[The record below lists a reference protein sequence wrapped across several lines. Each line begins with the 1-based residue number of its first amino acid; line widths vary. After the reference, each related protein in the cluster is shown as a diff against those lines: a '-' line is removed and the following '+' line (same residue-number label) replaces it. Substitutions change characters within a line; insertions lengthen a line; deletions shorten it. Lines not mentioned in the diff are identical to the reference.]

1 MSMKFL
7 SAYQLLES
15 QGFKIEKKVNESTG
29 EIEVVASV
37 YIKHDTV
44 KHADMRTKEGRRVYH
59 MNARSFGIHE
69 SKDERLQEAIKVAK
83 EHGYRILNED
93 KIGGSTVGMFHK
105 KGQEVNHAWTWI
117 DIEGIKEALKDTG
130 ITVTEQHGQANV
142 TKDWD
147 EVPVPG
153 TPGVE
158 GPYGE
163 GSSSVMIF
171 IITSERSWMIKFAGS
186 KESWDKFTDR
196 FDSREYD
203 YKEDLIENQL
213 DLLIRDNIPAYAES
227 GKPSND
233 DKYVVDISFKSR

>member
-69 SKDERLQEAIKVAK
+69 SKDERIQEAIKVAK

-93 KIGGSTVGMFHK
+93 RIGGSTVGMFHK

-117 DIEGIKEALKDTG
+117 DIEGIKEALEGTG

-153 TPGVE
+153 TPGVD

-163 GSSSVMIF
+163 GSSSIMMF
-171 IITSERSWMIKFAGS
+171 IITTERSWMIKFTGTQEAFEAA
-186 KESWDKFTDR
+186 KI
-196 FDSREYD
+196 YP
-203 YKEDLIENQL
+203 EDEEFETL
-213 DLLIRDNIPAYAES
+213 DDIIRDNIPAYAEA
-227 GKPSND
+227 GKPMHD
-233 DKYVVDISFKSR
+233 DEYKVDISFKAR

>member
-69 SKDERLQEAIKVAK
+69 SKDERIQEAIKVAK

-93 KIGGSTVGMFHK
+93 RIGGSTVGMFHK
-105 KGQEVNHAWTWI
+105 KGQEVDHAWTWI
-117 DIEGIKEALKDTG
+117 DIEGIKEALKGTG

-153 TPGVE
+153 TPGVD

-163 GSSSVMIF
+163 GSSSIMMF
-171 IITSERSWMIKFAGS
+171 IITTERSWMIKFTGTQEAFEAA
-186 KESWDKFTDR
+186 KV
-196 FDSREYD
+196 YP
-203 YKEDLIENQL
+203 EDEEFEAL
-213 DLLIRDNIPAYAES
+213 DDIIRDNIPAYAEA
-227 GKPSND
+227 GKPMHD
-233 DKYVVDISFKSR
+233 DEYKVDISFKAR

>member
-15 QGFKIEKKVNESTG
+15 QGFKIYKKVNESTG

-93 KIGGSTVGMFHK
+93 RIGGSTVGMFHK
-105 KGQEVNHAWTWI
+105 KGQEVDHAWTWI
-117 DIEGIKEALKDTG
+117 DIEGIKESLEGTG

-153 TPGVE
+153 TPGVD

-163 GSSSVMIF
+163 GSSSIMMF
-171 IITSERSWMIKFAGS
+171 IITTERSWMIKFTGTQEAFEAA
-186 KESWDKFTDR
+186 KI
-196 FDSREYD
+196 YP
-203 YKEDLIENQL
+203 EDEEFETL
-213 DLLIRDNIPAYAES
+213 DDIIRDNIPAYAEA
-227 GKPSND
+227 GKPMHD
-233 DKYVVDISFKSR
+233 DEYKVDISFKAR

>member
-15 QGFKIEKKVNESTG
+15 QGFKIDKKVNESTG

-69 SKDERLQEAIKVAK
+69 SKDERIQEAIKVAK

-93 KIGGSTVGMFHK
+93 RIGGSTVGMFHK
-105 KGQEVNHAWTWI
+105 KGQEVDHAWTWI
-117 DIEGIKEALKDTG
+117 DIEGIKEALAGTG

-153 TPGVE
+153 TPGVD

-163 GSSSVMIF
+163 GSSSIMMF
-171 IITSERSWMIKFAGS
+171 IITTERSWMIKFTGTLEAFEAA
-186 KESWDKFTDR
+186 KI
-196 FDSREYD
+196 YP
-203 YKEDLIENQL
+203 EDEEFETL
-213 DLLIRDNIPAYAES
+213 DDIIRDNIPAYADA
-227 GKPSND
+227 GKPRMSD
-233 DKYVVDISFKSR
+233 EYKVDISFKSR

>member
-93 KIGGSTVGMFHK
+93 RIGGSTVGMFHK
-105 KGQEVNHAWTWI
+105 KGQEVDHAWTWI
-117 DIEGIKEALKDTG
+117 DIEGIKEALEGTG

-153 TPGVE
+153 TPGVD

-163 GSSSVMIF
+163 GSSSIMMF
-171 IITSERSWMIKFAGS
+171 IITTERSWMIKFTGTLEAFEAA
-186 KESWDKFTDR
+186 KI
-196 FDSREYD
+196 YP
-203 YKEDLIENQL
+203 EDEEFETL
-213 DLLIRDNIPAYAES
+213 DDIIRDNIPAYAEA
-227 GKPSND
+227 GKPMHD
-233 DKYVVDISFKSR
+233 DEYKVDISFKAR

>member
-15 QGFKIEKKVNESTG
+15 KGFKIEKKVNESTG

-44 KHADMRTKEGRRVYH
+44 KTADMRTKEGRRVYH
-59 MNARSFGIHE
+59 MNARSFGITE
-69 SKDERLQEAIKVAK
+69 SKDERIQEAIKVAK
-83 EHGYRILNED
+83 EHGYRIVNEALM
-93 KIGGSTVGMFHK
+93 GGKTVGMFHK
-105 KGQEVNHAWTWI
+105 KGHEVNHAWTWI
-117 DIEGIKEALKDTG
+117 DVEGIKEALKETG

-153 TPGVE
+153 TPGVD

-171 IITSERSWMIKFAGS
+171 IITSERSWMIKFTG
-186 KESWDKFTDR
+186 T
-196 FDSREYD
+196 REAFEAAKVYP
-203 YKEDLIENQL
+203 EDEEFEAL
-213 DLLIRDNIPAYAES
+213 DEIIRDNIPAYDA
-227 GKPSND
+227 D
-233 DKYVVDISFKSR
+233 DDVYKVDITFKSR

>member
-59 MNARSFGIHE
+59 MNARSFGIDE
-69 SKDERLQEAIKVAK
+69 SKEIKEAIEVA
-83 EHGYRILNED
+83 ERHGYKVVNEA

-105 KGQEVNHAWTWI
+105 KGEEVNRSWTWI
-117 DIEGIKEALKDTG
+117 DIEGIKEALEGTG

-153 TPGVE
+153 NPGVD

-163 GSSSVMIF
+163 GSSSVIYF
-171 IITSERSWMIKFAGS
+171 IITSERNWMIKFKGS

-203 YKEDLIENQL
+203 YEEDLIKNQL
-213 DLLIRDNIPAYAES
+213 DLLIRDNIPAYAEA
-227 GKPSND
+227 GKPRND
-233 DKYVVDISFKSR
+233 DEYVVDISFKSR

>member
-69 SKDERLQEAIKVAK
+69 SKDERIQEAIKVAK

-93 KIGGSTVGMFHK
+93 RIGGSTVGMFHK
-105 KGQEVNHAWTWI
+105 KGQEVDHAWTWI
-117 DIEGIKEALKDTG
+117 DIEGIKEALEGTG

-153 TPGVE
+153 TPGVD

-163 GSSSVMIF
+163 GSSSIMMF
-171 IITSERSWMIKFAGS
+171 IITTERSWMIKFTGTQEAFEAA
-186 KESWDKFTDR
+186 KI
-196 FDSREYD
+196 YP
-203 YKEDLIENQL
+203 EDEEFETL
-213 DLLIRDNIPAYAES
+213 DDIIRDNIPAYAEA
-227 GKPSND
+227 GKPMHD
-233 DKYVVDISFKSR
+233 DEYKVDISFKAR

>member
-69 SKDERLQEAIKVAK
+69 SKDERVQEAIKVAK
-83 EHGYRILNED
+83 EHGYRILNEA
-93 KIGGSTVGMFHK
+93 KMGGSTVGMFHK
-105 KGQEVNHAWTWI
+105 KGEEVNRSWTWI
-117 DIEGIKEALKDTG
+117 DIEGIKEALEGTG

-153 TPGVE
+153 NPGVD

-163 GSSSVMIF
+163 GSSSVIYF
-171 IITSERSWMIKFAGS
+171 IITSERNWMIKFTGTQEAFEAA
-186 KESWDKFTDR
+186 KI
-196 FDSREYD
+196 YP
-203 YKEDLIENQL
+203 EDEEFEAL
-213 DLLIRDNIPAYAES
+213 DDIIRDNIPAYAEA
-227 GKPSND
+227 GKPMND
-233 DKYVVDISFKSR
+233 DEYKVDISFKAR

>member
-15 QGFKIEKKVNESTG
+15 QGFKIDKKVNESTG

-93 KIGGSTVGMFHK
+93 RIGGSTVGMFHK
-105 KGQEVNHAWTWI
+105 KGQEVDHAWTWI
-117 DIEGIKEALKDTG
+117 DIEGIKEALEGTG

-153 TPGVE
+153 TPGVD

-163 GSSSVMIF
+163 GSSSIMIF
-171 IITSERSWMIKFAGS
+171 IITTERSWMIKFTGTQEAFEAA
-186 KESWDKFTDR
+186 KV
-196 FDSREYD
+196 YP
-203 YKEDLIENQL
+203 EDEEFEAL
-213 DLLIRDNIPAYAES
+213 DDIIRDNIPAYADA
-227 GKPSND
+227 GKPRMSD
-233 DKYVVDISFKSR
+233 EYKVDISFKSR